1 MLCQA
6 KARVTVGM
14 VLHTQARLVLCAVL
28 RPSQMVWSL
37 CKRAP
42 FSRPNKATEAMTPP
56 FCSFSFR
63 LHGFCIPC
71 GQPCAETFELLEF
84 NGNLAKTQ
92 KVLCEVF
99 RSILSNS
106 EGTSAAKL
114 IAIYVLVTKGFV
126 PLSIRPSRRNC
137 AEILEFTIGT
147 FCGRPCMWER
157 CQWWCSSGARLSFC
171 SFHLI

>member
-1 MLCQA
+1 M
-6 KARVTVGM
+6 GM

-28 RPSQMVWSL
+28 CPSQMVWSL

-42 FSRPNKATEAMTPP
+42 FSRPNRATEAMTPP

-63 LHGFCIPC
+63 LHGFCISC

-126 PLSIRPSRRNC
+126 PLSIGPSRRN
-137 AEILEFTIGT
+137 
-147 FCGRPCMWER
+147 
-157 CQWWCSSGARLSFC
+157 
-171 SFHLI
+171 

>member
-1 MLCQA
+1 
-6 KARVTVGM
+6 
-14 VLHTQARLVLCAVL
+14 
-28 RPSQMVWSL
+28 
-37 CKRAP
+37 
-42 FSRPNKATEAMTPP
+42 MTPP

-99 RSILSNS
+99 RSILSNY

-126 PLSIRPSRRNC
+126 QLSIRPSRRN
-137 AEILEFTIGT
+137 
-147 FCGRPCMWER
+147 
-157 CQWWCSSGARLSFC
+157 
-171 SFHLI
+171 

>member
-1 MLCQA
+1 
-6 KARVTVGM
+6 
-14 VLHTQARLVLCAVL
+14 
-28 RPSQMVWSL
+28 
-37 CKRAP
+37 
-42 FSRPNKATEAMTPP
+42 MTPP

-106 EGTSAAKL
+106 EATSAAKL

-126 PLSIRPSRRNC
+126 PLSIRPSRRNS
-137 AEILEFTIGT
+137 AEILDSPLGHFAEHLA
-147 FCGRPCMWER
+147 CGNGVNGGVPAVPGCLF
-157 CQWWCSSGARLSFC
+157 APF
-171 SFHLI
+171 I